1 MNCACYEQ
9 VDNIFVEVSIELSFL
24 KKRNSYSGTFDKYF
38 PKGQS
43 QRALYCTSCGL
54 INEKRSEINSS

>member
-38 PKGQS
+38 PKVQS
-43 QRALYCTSCGL
+43 QRAAVLHL
-54 INEKRSEINSS
+54 LWLDKRKT